1 MPQLTR
7 GVLITIEGID
17 GSGKSTLAKNLSRCL
32 VAKQLSTILTKE
44 PGGTPLGEQLREI
57 VQKQKVALQ
66 PKAEYLLFAADRAQ
80 HFTDVIIPHLK
91 KNILIV
97 SDRMADSS
105 LAYQGYGRGLPIA
118 MIQTIN
124 AWVMLNVQ
132 PDLVM
137 YVKIPV
143 TTALARIEKRQTL
156 TAFEQEQLSFMQQ
169 VSDGFDALYK
179 DKTNVI
185 TIDGTQS
192 PQIITK
198 QATQIVEKWIKKE
211 QLIKQNS

>member
-1 MPQLTR
+1 MPLLKR
-7 GVLITIEGID
+7 GMLITIEGID
-17 GSGKSTLAKNLSRCL
+17 GSGKSTLAKNLSCCL
-32 VAKQLSTILTKE
+32 TTKQLPTILTKE
-44 PGGTPLGEQLREI
+44 PGGTPLGEQLRAI

-80 HFTDVIIPHLK
+80 HFTDIIVPHLK
-91 KNILIV
+91 KNVLII

-105 LAYQGYGRGLPIA
+105 LAYQGYGRGLTIE
-118 MIQTIN
+118 MIQIIN
-124 AWVMLNVQ
+124 AWIMLNIQ

-137 YVKIPV
+137 YVKIPII
-143 TTALARIEKRQTL
+143 TALKRIKKRQTL
-156 TAFEQEQLSFMQQ
+156 TAFEQEQLSFIQQ

-185 TIDGTQS
+185 IIDGTQP

-198 QATQIVEKWIKKE
+198 QATQAVEKWIKK
-211 QLIKQNS
+211 QNLIKQNS

>member
-1 MPQLTR
+1 MSQLNR

-17 GSGKSTLAKNLSRCL
+17 GSGKSTLAKNLSCCL
-32 VAKQLSTILTKE
+32 TANQLPTILTKE
-44 PGGTPLGEQLREI
+44 PGGTPLGEQLRAI

-80 HFTDVIIPHLK
+80 HFTDIIVPYLK
-91 KNILIV
+91 KNMLII

-105 LAYQGYGRGLPIA
+105 LAYQGYGRGLAIE

-124 AWVMLNVQ
+124 SWVMLNIQ

-137 YVKIPV
+137 YVKIPIA
-143 TTALARIEKRQTL
+143 TALERINKRQTL

-169 VSDGFDALYK
+169 VSDGFDMLYK

-185 TIDGTQS
+185 IIDGMQP
-192 PQIITK
+192 PQIITN
-198 QATQIVEKWIKKE
+198 QATQAVEKWIKK
-211 QLIKQNS
+211 QHLIKQNN